1 MGRAGKA
8 PLSTSPSR
16 ERLHRARANLLQG
29 EPTPLDSQAPYFSFF
44 YPRQFLCV
52 RPPFINLFSQTIS
65 PPREPTVCRVYQTD
79 RQPAHRGSCGSTYI
93 YIYMMA
99 LNGLVSLVPSVL
111 LAQGGPERSGFVG
124 SVGPARTRW
133 LSKVWIRWFR
143 RSCSHKMALHGL
155 VSLVLSV
162 LLAQKCLLQAL
173 RLMYYRL
180 ISINMYWCI
189 IYLYIICIHIFI
201 TTACRQWGA

>member
-1 MGRAGKA
+1 MVWFRWFRR
-8 PLSTSPSR
+8 SCSHR
-16 ERLHRARANLLQG
+16 E
-29 EPTPLDSQAPYFSFF
+29 
-44 YPRQFLCV
+44 
-52 RPPFINLFSQTIS
+52 
-65 PPREPTVCRVYQTD
+65 
-79 RQPAHRGSCGSTYI
+79 
-93 YIYMMA
+93 A
-99 LNGLVSLVPSVL
+99 LGGLVSLVPSVL
-111 LAQGGPERSGFVG
+111 LARDGPERSGFGGSVGPARTGWPCKVWFRWFRRSCSHKMALKGLISVVPSVLLAQDGPERSGFAG

-180 ISINMYWCI
+180 ITINMYWCI
-189 IYLYIICIHIFI
+189 IYLYIICIHILI
-201 TTACRQWGA
+201 TQMIVYTYIYICIHTPGKASSSTG